1 MSEIKSSPVREVRLA
16 LGLTQEQLAKK
27 MGCSLSSERRF
38 EYSGTTPT
46 VGAVLA
52 NFRRLAAKAGV
63 SLDVPTKE
71 EVSQ

>member
-1 MSEIKSSPVREVRLA
+1 MSEIKTSPVREVRLA

-38 EYSGTTPT
+38 EYDGTMPT

-52 NFRRLAAKAGV
+52 NFKRLAKQAGV
-63 SLDVPTKE
+63 VIEAIQS
-71 EVSQ
+71 S